1 MVPKDRTD
9 VFSVSILSAI
19 RVFRSLAA
27 GFINLMFPYLI
38 LTELAPEIQA
48 SGLSPTLL
56 IALIYTTATITS
68 AILGILMGYA
78 ADFLGRKRTY
88 LVALA
93 LLPVSTAILL
103 VTKSIPALFVAAA
116 LGGFSA
122 TGSLASGG
130 VGGVAAPI
138 QSALLTDLTARRQ
151 RTFYYGLLAF
161 FSAIF
166 GAVGVGLAGFISTDL
181 TLAVTTVLSGISV
194 LLGLVLRAPVGRVPR
209 RRMRTGKVIGQFSLT
224 GMLSGL
230 SQGLLTPWLIPFF
243 IIVFGIPKG
252 SMGIL
257 GLVASVF
264 AAFALLS
271 APYFERRF
279 GFLGSV
285 YLTRGVTVG
294 IALVWSIT
302 PFLPVSLGLFLAL
315 GFYLSYPSLRVVSVP
330 VQRSAMM
337 DMVDEG
343 ERGRAF
349 GISQA
354 SRLSMSAG
362 GTAVSGY
369 AISADVLPVP
379 FTLYAVAMTA
389 SLLLYR
395 RFFSS
400 YRAPAELRRPAPSA
414 NGGESEEEGA
424 SPDGPLKG
432 EE

>member
-1 MVPKDRTD
+1 MPKDRTD
-9 VFSVSILSAI
+9 VFSVSVLSGI

-27 GFINLMFPYLI
+27 GFINLMFPYLV

-48 SGLSPTLL
+48 SGLNPTLL
-56 IALIYTTATITS
+56 IALIYTTATIAS
-68 AILGILMGYA
+68 AVLGIVMGYA
-78 ADFLGRKRTY
+78 ADLLGRKRTY
-88 LVALA
+88 LIALA

-103 VTKSIPALFVAAA
+103 ITKSIPALFVAAA

-166 GAVGVGLAGFISTDL
+166 GAVGVALAGIISTDT

-194 LLGLVLRAPVGRVPR
+194 FLGLALRAPPNRSR
-209 RRMRTGKVIGQFSLT
+209 RGRMRTGKVIGQFSLT

-257 GLVASVF
+257 GFIASIF

-285 YLTRGVTVG
+285 YLTRGLTIG
-294 IALVWSIT
+294 IALAWSVT
-302 PFLPVSLGLFLAL
+302 PFLPTSLGLFLAL

-369 AISADVLPVP
+369 AISADALPVP
-379 FTLYAVAMTA
+379 FTLYAVAMSV
-389 SLLLYR
+389 SLLLYH

-400 YRAPAELRRPAPSA
+400 YRAPAELRRPTPSA
-414 NGGESEEEGA
+414 NGGESEEEQA
-424 SPDGPLKG
+424 APNVSPEGR
-432 EE
+432 E